1 MKKLITL
8 TGVLLFGLYGSAQT
22 ANVSYTASSALFSN
36 PERGFYKY
44 SAAHSDNYS
53 VLNQATLTNYRVNN
67 NISVIFRYYYLEGFT
82 SSPISASYLANMQT
96 DFDRL
101 RNAGLKVVIRF
112 AYSDD
117 EGASPRDA
125 SKAQILAHINQLK
138 PLLEANADVIM
149 AMQAGFIGSWGEWY
163 YTSQAE
169 FGGYGYND
177 TGLTNANRAN
187 RKAIVDALLAALPA
201 TRMVQLRTPIMKRD
215 MYGTAAVTTTQA
227 FNETAV
233 ARLGHHNDCF
243 LASED
248 DYGTYEQPSIDFP
261 YLEQDSKFTP
271 VGGETCAINSPRSD
285 CATALQEMAKYHWSW
300 LNADYHPGVLE
311 NFTDQGCTNEITKR
325 LGYRFELK
333 SGAFSQ
339 AASAG
344 GTMNVTIK
352 LFNRGFASP
361 FNERNAYIVLKN
373 TTTNQVYAVQMAADP
388 RLWLGVNEITVSE
401 NIQLPANMPA
411 GSYKLYLHLPDASPS
426 LATKPE
432 FAIRMA
438 NESMWEATTGY
449 NNLNHTVTVDNL
461 LGTEDLTK
469 LNLTIYPVPTKSQLT
484 VEMEGIGDFNT
495 KIYNAL
501 GQDVKVYSSTE
512 TNKMIFETSGLSN
525 GLYFV
530 EFTKGNIRD
539 VRKFVVQH

>member
-8 TGVLLFGLYGSAQT
+8 AGVLLFSYGSAQT
-22 ANVSYTASSALFSN
+22 ANVTYTPSSAIFPN

-53 VLNQATLTNYRVNN
+53 VLNQTTLTNYRVNN

-125 SKAQILAHINQLK
+125 SKAQILAHIVQLK
-138 PLLEANADVIM
+138 PLLMANADVIM

-177 TGLTNANRAN
+177 TGLTAANKAN
-187 RKAIVDALLAALPA
+187 RKAIVDALLLALPA

-215 MYGTAAVTTTQA
+215 MYGTAPVSAAQA
-227 FNETAV
+227 FNASAV

-285 CATALQEMAKYHWSW
+285 CATALQEMAKFHWSW

-339 AASAG
+339 NASAG
-344 GTMNVTIK
+344 GTMNVSIK
-352 LFNRGFASP
+352 LFNRGFATP
-361 FNERNAYIVLKN
+361 FNERHAYIVLKN
-373 TTTNQVYAVQMAADP
+373 TTTNQVYPVQMAADP
-388 RLWLGVNEITVSE
+388 RLWLGVNEITVNE
-401 NIQLPANMPA
+401 NIQLPNNMPA
-411 GSYKLYLHLPDASPS
+411 GSYKLYLHLPDASAS
-426 LATKPE
+426 LAAKPE

-438 NESMWEATTGY
+438 NESMWETATGY
-449 NNLNHTVTVDNL
+449 NNLNHTVTVNNL

-469 LNLTIYPVPTKSQLT
+469 LNLTIYPVPTKNQLT
-484 VEMEGIGDFNT
+484 VEMEGIGDFAT
-495 KIYNAL
+495 KIYNAV
-501 GQDVKVYSSTE
+501 GQDVKISSNVE

>member
-53 VLNQATLTNYRVNN
+53 VLSQATLTNYRVNN

-401 NIQLPANMPA
+401 NIQLPTNMPA

-438 NESMWEATTGY
+438 NESMWEAATGY